1 MKSLLYISLF
11 IFLYFIPTRLM
22 AQSKEEIN
30 LIANPSFEGHN
41 SINCGVPSYSFT
53 FAEDMYGWYVFDD
66 MSTGPLYLN
75 KLDTL
80 INFNFPPSIN
90 PSPYG
95 DNTDFN
101 VPYNSYGYQ
110 YAHTGNS
117 YIGLVFGRAD
127 STPVN
132 FSLSNPPLSTYIS
145 DSLLQ
150 PLTIGHVYEFSMYVN
165 AADQR
170 GWQDKVNCE
179 NFDVTNGLGFKLNTF
194 RRNRSLGSSV
204 TFLQNPKHAFIF
216 DTLISDTTD
225 WVLLKKRFVADSAY
239 TYLQLGYYFN
249 TTEYKSSLIKN
260 SIYHITPNLH
270 YSVHF
275 IDDVSLVDLG
285 DQSNL
290 TDTKTETTYVNT
302 HEDSYVLG
310 AVKHYTLPNKLVE
323 PIDANEM
330 SLFVN
335 NANHEAEVH
344 FTGNFAYGT
353 SMQLYAIDGRQE
365 MNQTFPANPNAVY
378 SFSLN
383 DLTNG
388 IYICSLNNAAQHK
401 SFKIVVN
408 K

>member
-1 MKSLLYISLF
+1 
-11 IFLYFIPTRLM
+11 M
-22 AQSKEEIN
+22 AQSKDEVN
-30 LIANPSFEGHN
+30 LISNPSFESHN
-41 SINCGVPSYSFT
+41 TISCGVPSYAMT
-53 FAEDMYGWYVFDD
+53 LANQMYGWYVFDD
-66 MSTGPLYLN
+66 MSTDPLYFN

-80 INFNFPPSIN
+80 INFNIPLSQN

-117 YIGLVFGRAD
+117 YIGLWLGWED
-127 STPVN
+127 STLVN
-132 FSLSNPPLSTYIS
+132 FKLSNPPVGTYIS
-145 DSLLQ
+145 DTLKQ

-165 AADQR
+165 GADQR
-170 GWQDKVNCE
+170 GWQDKVNCQ
-179 NFDVTNGLGFKLNTF
+179 NFSLSNGLGFKLNTF

-204 TFLQNPKHAFIF
+204 QFLENPRHAFIF
-216 DTLISDTTD
+216 DTLITDTTN
-225 WVLLKKRFVADSAY
+225 WVLVKQRFIADSAY
-239 TYLQLGYYFN
+239 RYLQLGYFFK
-249 TTEYKSSLIKN
+249 TTEIRSSLIKN
-260 SIYHITPNLH
+260 SIYHISPNLH
-270 YSVHF
+270 ASVQF

-335 NANHEAEVH
+335 NANHEALVH
-344 FTGNFAYGT
+344 FTGNFDYGT

-388 IYICSLNNAAQHK
+388 IYICTLNNAAQHK